1 MTQNFQKSLNL
12 VALVIGTTF
21 PVLQLNSRWS
31 CFWKLSKVIVD
42 VVSKFLITDKLLQ
55 SEKFE
60 TIQTI
65 VIQDFYVLRP
75 TLETFYDRNLRVSMR
90 TLSSTTIES
99 SITIVN
105 DYKIGRK
112 LSESTF
118 EWYNLWGKQRTVFG
132 SIISFRFNSFHQNL
146 QSYLFTSN
154 LMRIP
159 SKETLFHVITLSHLV
174 KIEP

>member
-1 MTQNFQKSLNL
+1 M
-12 VALVIGTTF
+12 
-21 PVLQLNSRWS
+21 
-31 CFWKLSKVIVD
+31 D
-42 VVSKFLITDKLLQ
+42 VVSKFLKTDKLLQ

-118 EWYNLWGKQRTVFG
+118 E
-132 SIISFRFNSFHQNL
+132 
-146 QSYLFTSN
+146 
-154 LMRIP
+154 
-159 SKETLFHVITLSHLV
+159 
-174 KIEP
+174 